1 MACQFHLPPGNL
13 RRRAGEIKLALKH
26 AGLTLAQISDL
37 TGHQYGKTS
46 PYFLPPTFLY
56 KLAMGVTPHVCQ
68 IAALSTITRRRFS
81 DWMADFGFDLT
92 QIPHSQMQMQR
103 KPTLLVTP
111 KLSSPLE
118 IGEQERTPGRVDTE
132 LGGGWDGY
140 DPASTV
146 NSGATASLLYRNSR
160 SAPKLCILLR
170 AYRER
175 TGLTFRSA
183 HNMSVRIA
191 QELRDKHCAISI
203 GLLSDYEATDTP
215 PRHVSKIMTLC
226 IIYGI
231 DFFQY
236 LSCAGIRYYDARESQ
251 IRSPLAWPTRQEN
264 QIELPAS
271 LIAAENAENKDIPS
285 FSPRSIAV

>member
-26 AGLTLAQISDL
+26 AGFTLAQISDL
-37 TGHQYGKTS
+37 TSHRYGKTS

-68 IAALSTITRRRFS
+68 IAALSTITRRRFT

-92 QIPHSQMQMQR
+92 QIPRRQTQMQR

-111 KLSSPLE
+111 ERSFPLKLRK
-118 IGEQERTPGRVDTE
+118 QTRTSGRVDFE
-132 LGGGWDGY
+132 LGGGGAGC
-140 DPASTV
+140 DPAYTV
-146 NSGATASLLYRNSR
+146 DSGGTALLLHRNSR

-170 AYRER
+170 AYREC

-203 GLLSDYEATDTP
+203 GLLSDYEATDMP

-236 LSCAGIRYYDARESQ
+236 LSCAGIHYYEAGKSQ
-251 IRSPLAWPTRQEN
+251 VRLPLAWPTRQEN
-264 QIELPAS
+264 QSELPAS
-271 LIAAENAENKDIPS
+271 LIAAENEDIPS